1 MRLIKTFVLAIMMLL
16 TGIIGLVH
24 YPLTLIIEWLN
35 RTMVRIMNNTIEEEA
50 EKSRNKLLEQITRG
64 KDGE

>member
-1 MRLIKTFVLAIMMLL
+1 MMLL